1 MNTQVERQ
9 LPTHTK
15 KELQLQLQGV
25 DVQFGAHFALT
36 QIDLNVYAGERVAF
50 VGANG
55 SGKSTLLRVIHGVL
69 PVSSGQVHWQPGVQQ
84 AMVFQRPHMLRTSVV
99 NFVALA
105 LWLRDVPWRT
115 AKEQA
120 MQALHQVGLQDIAGR
135 NAKTL
140 SGGQQQRLAFAR
152 ALAVHPQCMLLDEPT
167 SSLDPHAKRDV
178 ERIMEHWIAD
188 NAATLLFS
196 SHNLGQ
202 VKRLA
207 TRVIYLEN
215 GRILADLPTEQFFH
229 QPIEKSHPE
238 AHLFLRGER
247 V

>member
-1 MNTQVERQ
+1 MNAQITPH

-15 KELQLQLQGV
+15 HALQLQLQGV
-25 DVQFGAHFALT
+25 DVEFGIHLAL
-36 QIDLNVYAGERVAF
+36 QKIDLNVYAGERVAF

-55 SGKSTLLRVIHGVL
+55 SGKSTLLRVMHGVL

-105 LWLRDVPWRT
+105 LWLRGVPWRI
-115 AKEQA
+115 AKEQSLL
-120 MQALHQVGLQDIAGR
+120 ALQQVDLQDLAHR

-152 ALAVHPQCMLLDEPT
+152 ALALQPQCMLLDEPT
-167 SSLDPHAKRDV
+167 SSLDPHAKREV

-215 GRILADLPTEQFFH
+215 GRILADLPTEQFFQH
-229 QPIEKSHPE
+229 PLEKSHPE

>member
-1 MNTQVERQ
+1 MSAQITPD
-9 LPTHTK
+9 LPTQTK
-15 KELQLQLQGV
+15 HALQLQLHGV
-25 DVQFGAHFALT
+25 DVQFGNHLALQ

-69 PVSSGQVHWQPGVQQ
+69 PVSSGQVDWRPGVQQ

-105 LWLRDVPWRT
+105 LWVRGVTWRS
-115 AKEQA
+115 AKQQS
-120 MQALHQVGLQDIAGR
+120 MLALQQVDLQDLAHR

-152 ALAVHPQCMLLDEPT
+152 ALVVQPQCMLLDEPT
-167 SSLDPHAKRDV
+167 SSLDPHAKREV
-178 ERIMEHWIAD
+178 ERIMEHWMKD

-215 GRILADLPTEQFFH
+215 GRILADLPTEQFFQH
-229 QPIEKSHPE
+229 PLEKSHPE

>member
-1 MNTQVERQ
+1 MNAQIETQPPISIRRG
-9 LPTHTK
+9 
-15 KELQLQLQGV
+15 LQLQLQGV
-25 DVQFGAHFALT
+25 DIQFGTHLALK

-69 PVSSGQVHWQPGVQQ
+69 PVSSGQVDWQSGVQQ
-84 AMVFQRPHMLRTSVV
+84 SMVFQRPHMLRTSVV

-105 LWLRDVPWRT
+105 LWLQGVPWRA

-120 MQALHQVGLQDIAGR
+120 MQALQQVGLQDLARR

-167 SSLDPHAKRDV
+167 SSLDPHAKREV
-178 ERIMEHWIAD
+178 ERIMEHWIAE
-188 NAATLLFS
+188 NATTLLFS

-215 GRILADLPTEQFFH
+215 GRILADLPTAHFFH
-229 QPIEKSHPE
+229 QPLERSHPE

>member
-105 LWLRDVPWRT
+105 LWLRDLPWRA

-167 SSLDPHAKRDV
+167 SSLDPHAKREV

>member
-1 MNTQVERQ
+1 MNAQITPH
-9 LPTHTK
+9 LPTHTQHA
-15 KELQLQLQGV
+15 LQIQLQGV
-25 DVQFGAHFALT
+25 DVQFGNHLALQ

-55 SGKSTLLRVIHGVL
+55 SGKSTLLRVMHGVL

-84 AMVFQRPHMLRTSVV
+84 AMVFQRPHMLRTSVL

-105 LWLRDVPWRT
+105 LWLRGVTWRS
-115 AKEQA
+115 AKEQSLL
-120 MQALHQVGLQDIAGR
+120 ALLQVDLQDLAHR

-152 ALAVHPQCMLLDEPT
+152 ALAVQPQCMLLDEPT
-167 SSLDPHAKRDV
+167 SSLDPHAKREV
-178 ERIMEHWIAD
+178 ERIMEHWIKD

-215 GRILADLPTEQFFH
+215 GRILADLPTEQFFQH
-229 QPIEKSHPE
+229 QLEKSHPE

>member
-1 MNTQVERQ
+1 MNQQIKNSQPIT
-9 LPTHTK
+9 LK
-15 KELQLQLQGV
+15 KELQLQLQSV
-25 DVQFGAHFALT
+25 DVQFGNHLALK
-36 QIDLNVYAGERVAF
+36 QSDLNVYAGERVAF

-69 PVSSGQVHWQPGVQQ
+69 PVSSGKVDWQPGAQQ
-84 AMVFQRPHMLRTSVV
+84 AMVFQRPHMLRTSVI

-105 LWLRDVPWRT
+105 LWLRDVPWRA

-120 MQALHQVGLQDIAGR
+120 LQALQQVDLQDLARR

-167 SSLDPHAKRDV
+167 SSLDPHAKREV
-178 ERIMEHWIAD
+178 ERIMEHWIAE

-207 TRVIYLEN
+207 TRIIYLES
-215 GRILADLPTEQFFH
+215 GRILADLPTQQFFN
-229 QPIEKSHPE
+229 QPLEKSHPE

>member
-1 MNTQVERQ
+1 MSEKIEPQ
-9 LPTHTK
+9 LRLKH
-15 KELQLQLQGV
+15 V
-25 DVQFGAHFALT
+25 DVQFGSHRALH
-36 QIDLNVYAGERVAF
+36 QIDLSVQTGERIAF

-69 PVSSGQVHWQPGVQQ
+69 PITSGQVHWKSGVQQ

-105 LWLRDVPWRT
+105 LWLQDVHWRL
-115 AKEQA
+115 AKAQA
-120 MQALHQVGLQDIAGR
+120 MHALQQVGLQDLAHR
-135 NAKTL
+135 NAKIL

-152 ALAVHPQCMLLDEPT
+152 ALAMHPQCLLLDEPT
-167 SSLDPHAKRDV
+167 SSLDPHAKHEV
-178 ERIMEHWIAD
+178 ERIMQDWIAD
-188 NAATLLFS
+188 NATTLLFS

-207 TRVIYLEN
+207 TRVIYLES
-215 GRILADLPTEQFFH
+215 GQILADLPTADFFN
-229 QPIEKSHPE
+229 QPLEHSHPE

>member
-1 MNTQVERQ
+1 MNAQINPH

-15 KELQLQLQGV
+15 HALQLQLQGV
-25 DVQFGAHFALT
+25 DVQFGNHLAL
-36 QIDLNVYAGERVAF
+36 QHIDLNVYAGERVAF

-69 PVSSGQVHWQPGVQQ
+69 PVSSGQVHWQPGVKQ

-105 LWLRDVPWRT
+105 LWLRGVLWRS
-115 AKEQA
+115 AKEQSLL
-120 MQALHQVGLQDIAGR
+120 ALQQVDLQDLAHR

-152 ALAVHPQCMLLDEPT
+152 ALAVQPQCMLLDEPT
-167 SSLDPHAKRDV
+167 SSLDPHAKREV

-215 GRILADLPTEQFFH
+215 GRILADLPTEQFFQH
-229 QPIEKSHPE
+229 PLEKSHPE

>member
-1 MNTQVERQ
+1 MNAQIETQPPISNR
-9 LPTHTK
+9 

-25 DVQFGAHFALT
+25 DIQFGTHLVLK

-55 SGKSTLLRVIHGVL
+55 SGKSTLLRAIHGVL
-69 PVSSGQVHWQPGVQQ
+69 PVSNGQLHWQSEVQQ
-84 AMVFQRPHMLRTSVV
+84 AMVFQRPHMLRTSVI

-105 LWLRDVPWRT
+105 LWLRGVPWRS

-120 MQALHQVGLQDIAGR
+120 LQALQQVDLQDLAQR

-167 SSLDPHAKRDV
+167 SSLDPHAKREV
-178 ERIMEHWIAD
+178 ERIMEHWIAE
-188 NAATLLFS
+188 NATTLLFS

-207 TRVIYLEN
+207 TRVIYLES
-215 GRILADLPTEQFFH
+215 GRILADLPTEQFFN
-229 QPIEKSHPE
+229 QPLEKTHPE

>member
-1 MNTQVERQ
+1 M
-9 LPTHTK
+9 
-15 KELQLQLQGV
+15 
-25 DVQFGAHFALT
+25 QFGSHLALR

-55 SGKSTLLRVIHGVL
+55 SGKSTLLRVVNGVL
-69 PVSSGQVHWQPGVQQ
+69 PVSSGQVHWQAGVQQ
-84 AMVFQRPHMLRTSVV
+84 AMVFQRPYMLRTTVI

-105 LWLRDVPWRT
+105 LWLRGVSWRS

-120 MQALHQVGLQDIAGR
+120 LLALQQVDLQDLARR

-167 SSLDPHAKRDV
+167 SSLDPHAKREV
-178 ERIMEHWIAD
+178 ERIMEHWIAE
-188 NAATLLFS
+188 NATTLLFS

-215 GRILADLPTEQFFH
+215 GRILADLPTQQFFN
-229 QPIEKSHPE
+229 QPLEKSHPE
-238 AHLFLRGER
+238 AHMFLRGER

>member
-1 MNTQVERQ
+1 MTPQ
-9 LPTHTK
+9 L
-15 KELQLQLQGV
+15 ELQGV
-25 DVQFGAHFALT
+25 VVQFGQHRALH
-36 QIDLNVYAGERVAF
+36 QIDISVHAGERVAF

-55 SGKSTLLRVIHGVL
+55 SGKSTLLRAIHGVL
-69 PVSSGQVHWQPGVQQ
+69 PVTSGHIHWHAQVQQ
-84 AMVFQRPHMLRTSVV
+84 AMVFQRPYMLRTSVR

-105 LWLRDVPWRT
+105 LWLHGNNWST
-115 AKEQA
+115 SKEKA
-120 MQALHQVGLQDIAGR
+120 FNALHQVNLQDLADR

-152 ALAVHPQCMLLDEPT
+152 ALAVQPQCMLLDEPT
-167 SSLDPHAKRDV
+167 SSLDPHAKREV
-178 ERIMEHWIAD
+178 ERIMQDWIAD
-188 NAATLLFS
+188 NATTLLFS

-207 TRVIYLEN
+207 TRVVYLES

-229 QPIEKSHPE
+229 QPLEHSHPE

>member
-1 MNTQVERQ
+1 MNAQENSHR
-9 LPTHTK
+9 PIPMK
-15 KELQLQLQGV
+15 RELQLQLQGV
-25 DVQFGAHFALT
+25 DVQFGSHLALR

-50 VGANG
+50 VGVNG

-84 AMVFQRPHMLRTSVV
+84 AMVFQRPHMLRTSVI

-105 LWLRDVPWRT
+105 LWLRGVPWRS

-120 MQALHQVGLQDIAGR
+120 LQALQQVDLQDLAGR

-152 ALAVHPQCMLLDEPT
+152 ALGVHPQCMLLDEPT
-167 SSLDPHAKRDV
+167 SSLDPHAKREV
-178 ERIMEHWIAD
+178 ERIMEHWIAE
-188 NAATLLFS
+188 NATTLLFS

-215 GRILADLPTEQFFH
+215 GRILADLPTQQFFN
-229 QPIEKSHPE
+229 QPLEKSHPE
-238 AHLFLRGER
+238 AHMFLRGER

>member
-1 MNTQVERQ
+1 MSAQQKPHLTIP
-9 LPTHTK
+9 LK
-15 KELQLQLQGV
+15 KELQLQLQSV
-25 DVQFGAHFALT
+25 DVQFGNHLALK

-55 SGKSTLLRVIHGVL
+55 SGKSTLLRVVNGVL
-69 PVSSGQVHWQPGVQQ
+69 PVSRGQVHWQPGVQQ
-84 AMVFQRPHMLRTSVV
+84 AMVFQRPHMLRTSVI

-105 LWLRDVPWRT
+105 LWLRGVPWRS

-120 MQALHQVGLQDIAGR
+120 LLALQQVDLQDLARR

-167 SSLDPHAKRDV
+167 SSLDPHAKREV
-178 ERIMEHWIAD
+178 ERIMEHWIAE
-188 NAATLLFS
+188 NATTLLFS

-215 GRILADLPTEQFFH
+215 GRILADLPTQQFFN
-229 QPIEKSHPE
+229 QPLEKSHPE
-238 AHLFLRGER
+238 AHMFLRGER

>member
-1 MNTQVERQ
+1 MNAQITPH
-9 LPTHTK
+9 LPTHTQYA
-15 KELQLQLQGV
+15 LQLQLQGV
-25 DVQFGAHFALT
+25 DVQFGNHLAL
-36 QIDLNVYAGERVAF
+36 QKIDLNVYAGERVAF

-69 PVSSGQVHWQPGVQQ
+69 PVSSGQVDWQPGVQQ
-84 AMVFQRPHMLRTSVV
+84 AMVFQRPHMLRSSVV

-105 LWLRDVPWRT
+105 LWLRGVPWRS
-115 AKEQA
+115 AKEQSLL
-120 MQALHQVGLQDIAGR
+120 ALQQVNLQDLAHR

-140 SGGQQQRLAFAR
+140 SGGQQQRLSFAR
-152 ALAVHPQCMLLDEPT
+152 ALAVQPQCMLLDEPT
-167 SSLDPHAKRDV
+167 SSLDPHAKREV
-178 ERIMEHWIAD
+178 ERIMEHWIKD
-188 NAATLLFS
+188 NAATLFFS

-215 GRILADLPTEQFFH
+215 GRILADLPTEQFFQ
-229 QPIEKSHPE
+229 QPLEKSHPE

>member
-25 DVQFGAHFALT
+25 DVQFGAYFALT

-69 PVSSGQVHWQPGVQQ
+69 PVSSGQVHWHPGVQQ

-105 LWLRDVPWRT
+105 LWLRDVPWRA

-120 MQALHQVGLQDIAGR
+120 MQSLHQVGLQDIAGR

-152 ALAVHPQCMLLDEPT
+152 ALAIHPQSMLLDEPT

-229 QPIEKSHPE
+229 QPLEKSHPE